1 MECEKCL
8 CPWDTET
15 HIPKILAC
23 GHTICQNCIY
33 EISKN
38 ILSKDEKLFKCP
50 ICNYEI
56 MTITSKE
63 DILDFKKNASLLD
76 LVDKVTTTKN
86 KANISNNNSMSM
98 SFQLNKSSFLF
109 NDSSMNMNSKNY
121 EANIC
126 NNCYYPVCKQHQNK
140 AYFYYLKN
148 KEKRYV
154 CLFCIENNMVEN
166 SMQKKVEAIN

>member
-8 CPWDTET
+8 SPWDTEN

-50 ICNYEI
+50 ICNSEI

-76 LVDKVTTTKN
+76 LVDKVTITKN
-86 KANISNNNSMSM
+86 KVNISNNNSMSM

-140 AYFYYLKN
+140 AYF
-148 KEKRYV
+148 EK
-154 CLFCIENNMVEN
+154 
-166 SMQKKVEAIN
+166 